1 MYSEEEKKL
10 WIYIF
15 NMTSSYQ
22 KLLRLLATH
31 HHVIPWRKWYY
42 EFRDGCEFKD
52 KVTRKQKYTEEQKEK
67 AIKYYF
73 DHGTNATNT
82 IAALGYPSRTLLK
95 AWIDEKFPNKQKDC
109 SYRKSLV
116 EYTCEQK
123 DSAVKELL
131 LREKGERDCR

>member
-1 MYSEEEKKL
+1 MYSREERKKAVDL
-10 WIYIF
+10 YIQYDKQLSK
-15 NMTSSYQ
+15 TIKTLGYPSSRYT
-22 KLLRLLATH
+22 L
-31 HHVIPWRKWYY
+31 RKWYY

-95 AWIDEKFPNKQKDC
+95 AWIDEKISKQTKRLFI
-109 SYRKSLV
+109 SKVLGRIYL
-116 EYTCEQK
+116 
-123 DSAVKELL
+123 
-131 LREKGERDCR
+131 